1 MVIEMDVLKYL
12 EECAALVE
20 PEIDRWVPR
29 EIQPEVLAKAMRHLI
44 EAGGK
49 RLRPC
54 LALTACEA
62 VGGKKEDAIETA
74 AALEMF
80 HNFTLIHD
88 DIMDHDEFR
97 RNVKTVHVIWG
108 EPIAIIAGDA
118 LFAKVFE
125 AAAANASRLKL
136 NLERTLELFNTLSKA
151 SFELCQGQAL
161 DMLFESRD
169 DVTEEEYMRMI
180 SGKTGAL
187 TEAAAKAGALLGNA
201 DGKKLQ
207 ALASYGRLVG
217 VAFQMQDDVLGVWG
231 KQEKFGKPIG
241 SDIRE
246 GKRTLIIVR
255 ALTTASDEDR
265 GVLLKA
271 FGKSHAT
278 NEEIREAIGVLK
290 RIGAID
296 YVAERARK
304 LVAEAKRK
312 LEVLPDSRAKEALLG
327 IADFVVEREF

>member
-1 MVIEMDVLKYL
+1 MDVLKYL

-20 PEIDRWVPR
+20 PEIDRWISK
-29 EIQPEVLAKAMRHLI
+29 EIRPEVLAKAMRHLI

-54 LALTACEA
+54 LALSACEA
-62 VGGKKEDAIETA
+62 VGGKREDAIETA
-74 AALEMF
+74 AALELF

-125 AAAANASRLKL
+125 AAAANASRLGL
-136 NLERTLELFNTLSKA
+136 SLERTVELFNTLSRA
-151 SFELCQGQAL
+151 SFELCQGQVL
-161 DMLFESRD
+161 DMLFEKRN
-169 DVTEEEYMRMI
+169 DVTEEEYMQMI

-187 TEAAAKAGALLGNA
+187 TEAAAKAGAILGNA
-201 DGKKLQ
+201 SREKVQ
-207 ALASYGRLVG
+207 ALAGYGRLIG
-217 VAFQMQDDVLGVWG
+217 MAFQMQDDVLGILG

-246 GKRTLIIVR
+246 GKKTLIILR
-255 ALTTASDEDR
+255 AMKLAPERDR
-265 GVLLKA
+265 ETLLKA
-271 FGKSHAT
+271 FGKSSAT
-278 NEEIREAIGVLK
+278 SEEISAAIEVLK
-290 RIGAID
+290 KVGAVD
-296 YVAERARK
+296 YVAEQAQK
-304 LVAEAKRK
+304 MVAEAKMK
-312 LEVLPDSRAKEALLG
+312 LRVLPESRAKEALQA

>member
-1 MVIEMDVLKYL
+1 M
-12 EECAALVE
+12 VE
-20 PEIDRWVPR
+20 PEVNRWVPGK
-29 EIQPEVLAKAMRHLI
+29 IQPDVLAKAMRHLI

-54 LALTACEA
+54 LAMTACEA

-74 AALEMF
+74 AALELF

-125 AAAANASRLKL
+125 AAATNASRLGVSP
-136 NLERTLELFNTLSKA
+136 ERTVELFKTLSRA
-151 SFELCQGQAL
+151 SFELCQGQVL
-161 DMLFESRD
+161 DMLFEKRG

-187 TEAAAKAGALLGNA
+187 TEAATKVGALLGNA
-201 DGKKLQ
+201 PEKKVL
-207 ALASYGRLVG
+207 ALSSYGRLIG
-217 VAFQMQDDVLGVWG
+217 IAFQMQDDVLGVLG

-246 GKRTLIIVR
+246 GKRTLIIIK
-255 ALTTASDEDR
+255 ALTSASETEKR
-265 GVLLKA
+265 ILLRA
-271 FGKSHAT
+271 YGNSHAT
-278 NEEIREAIGVLK
+278 NEEIREAIEVLK
-290 RIGAID
+290 SVGAVE

-304 LVAEAKRK
+304 MVAEAKMK
-312 LEVLPDSRAKEALLG
+312 LNILPDSQAKEALIG

>member
-1 MVIEMDVLKYL
+1 MTEMDVLKCL
-12 EECAALVE
+12 GKSATLVE
-20 PEIDRWVPR
+20 REMDRWMPKGT
-29 EIQPEVLAKAMRHLI
+29 QPEVLAKAARHLI

-54 LALTACEA
+54 LALTSCEA
-62 VGGKKEDAIETA
+62 VGGKRKDAIETA
-74 AALEMF
+74 AALELL

-88 DIMDHDEFR
+88 DIMDHDEVR
-97 RNVKTVHVIWG
+97 RNVRTVHLLWG

-125 AAAANASRLKL
+125 ATAANAKRLKL
-136 NLERTLELFNTLSKA
+136 SSERTVELFNTLSRA

-161 DMLFESRD
+161 DMIFEKRS
-169 DVTEEEYMRMI
+169 DVTEKEYMAMI

-187 TEAAAKAGALLGNA
+187 TEAATKVGALLGGA
-201 DGKKLQ
+201 SEKQLD
-207 ALASYGRLVG
+207 ALTSYGRLLG
-217 VAFQMQDDVLGVWG
+217 VAFQIQDDVLGVGG

-255 ALTTASDEDR
+255 ALATAKGKDR
-265 GVLLKA
+265 KDLLAA
-271 FGKSHAT
+271 FGKGKAT
-278 NEEIREAIGVLK
+278 NAEIQKAIESLK
-290 RIGAID
+290 SAGAID

-304 LVAEAKRK
+304 LVTDAKASLK
-312 LEVLPDSRAKEALLG
+312 ILPDSEAKEILSGL
-327 IADFVVEREF
+327 ADFVIEREF